1 MKKLNWKELG
11 IDILVDVVAG
21 LLIAVGV
28 YNFAL
33 NANFPVEGFSGI
45 AIIFYHLFGL
55 PVGVGLFLLNIPAAI
70 FSYKLLGRTF
80 FLKSIKSTIITSLIM
95 DHVAPLLPVYNGSR
109 FLATLCMSVLCGV
122 GYAMIFM
129 RGSSTGGQ
137 DFVSVPI
144 KKMIPHVTLGTIN
157 IVQDVAIIL
166 LGTVPVFRD
175 VDGLIYGIISTYL
188 IALVMDRIMYGI
200 DEGKLTLIVTESGT
214 EIADQIDKYSGR
226 GATILK
232 GSGAHSKNKK
242 DVVMCA
248 CNNKQMYTIKKIAHK
263 IDPKAFTI
271 IMESNEVIGEGFK
284 EEVSDFL

>member
-1 MKKLNWKELG
+1 
-11 IDILVDVVAG
+11 
-21 LLIAVGV
+21 
-28 YNFAL
+28 
-33 NANFPVEGFSGI
+33 
-45 AIIFYHLFGL
+45 
-55 PVGVGLFLLNIPAAI
+55 
-70 FSYKLLGRTF
+70 
-80 FLKSIKSTIITSLIM
+80 M

-166 LGTVPVFRD
+166 LGTVLVFRD